1 MLFEQRDENWDYIIS
16 EFENAMFLNGLDV
29 GTYEFKEIEKG
40 SQNNA
45 RKSGNLIVNGRYLFE
60 FDRAIERSVKIAVK
74 DVSNNF
80 KTAATISFRNNIGL
94 GNFMIKETII
104 VEHIIK
110 EFIKS
115 NK

>member
-1 MLFEQRDENWDYIIS
+1 
-16 EFENAMFLNGLDV
+16 MFVAGLDV
-29 GTYEFKEIEKG
+29 GTYEFNEIEKG

-45 RKSGNLIVNGRYLFE
+45 KKSGNLIVNGRYLFE
-60 FDRAIERSVKIAVK
+60 FDRAIERYVKIAIK

-80 KTAATISFRNNIGL
+80 KTAATISFRSMIGTNSML
-94 GNFMIKETII
+94 RETII
-104 VEHIIK
+104 VEHVIQ